1 MTNFARHT
9 VFGLVLLLS
18 AVSVGRGAIRVVAQ
32 VSTSRDIYAGER
44 FVYSVVIDG
53 HDKAAWVDTRPLE
66 RYAPQLV
73 ESRNV
78 SQTSIQIV
86 NGRTTQNTTKRY
98 VMGYSLQVESPSKI
112 NIPSLDVVV
121 EGKTYRTNPI
131 TVNIQKP
138 GMTKLIALNVTLSQE
153 KCYVGQPILFTADF
167 SYAAQIADTQFNL
180 PALDGGKFG
189 FENPDVI
196 VSQAREYD
204 LGNGTTVM
212 ISKDR
217 TTRDGQQFERLRMQ
231 KILIPKAA
239 GMLKFDPA
247 TVSANVAIGQTRSRD
262 GFFGDFFGSRTQYK
276 RFVTGSEPI
285 TLNVLPLPQQGRPA
299 GFTNLI
305 GHYTISASAS
315 PTEVSVGDP
324 ITLTIKIAG
333 GRLLKH
339 IQWPDLD
346 KIAAMA
352 ANFKIPTD
360 KASPVIENGVKVFT
374 QTIRAENAD
383 VTEIPPIPLAYFDAR
398 KGEYAVARSKPVKL
412 DVSPTRKLT
421 IADFE
426 GRDFAPI
433 NKKVEVVK
441 KGLSANYEGP
451 DVLVNMSFSPLS
463 AAASPGYA
471 LLWSLSFAAMV
482 ISALT
487 KLATRTSPEKI
498 ARRRRKNAASKAIKQ
513 LKKIRPADDA
523 AGSELMVAA
532 MRQYIGDRFDRMAGS
547 LTADECRGIIVDAA
561 GDIEIADRFRQTMT
575 ACEQSRYASAQADAS
590 PQQVKEVIR
599 LIAAIEKAAK

>member
-9 VFGLVLLLS
+9 VFGLMLLLS
-18 AVSVGRGAIRVVAQ
+18 AASVGRGEIRVVAQ

-44 FVYSVVIDG
+44 FVYSVIIDG
-53 HDKAAWVDTRPLE
+53 YNKAAWVDTRPLE
-66 RYAPQLV
+66 KYDPQLV
-73 ESRNV
+73 DSRDLT
-78 SQTSIQIV
+78 QTSISFA
-86 NGRTTQNTTKRY
+86 NGRTTQNTIKRY

-112 NIPSLDVVV
+112 SIPSLNVVV

-138 GMTKLIALNVTLSQE
+138 GMTKLIALEVKLSQE

-180 PALDGGKFG
+180 PVLDGGKFR

-196 VSQAREYD
+196 ASQAKEYD
-204 LGNGTTVM
+204 LGSGTSVM

-217 TTRDGQQFERLRMQ
+217 AVRDGQQFERLRMQ
-231 KILIPKAA
+231 KILIPKSA

-247 TVSANVAIGQTRSRD
+247 TVSANVAIGRTRSRD

-276 RFVTGSEPI
+276 RFVATSEPI
-285 TLNVLPLPQQGRPA
+285 TLNVLPLPKPGRPA
-299 GFTNLI
+299 DFTNLI
-305 GHYTISASAS
+305 GQYTISASAS

-333 GRLLKH
+333 GRLLKP
-339 IQWPDLD
+339 IQWPQLD

-360 KASPVIENGVKVFT
+360 KASPVIENGFKIFT

-383 VTEIPPIPLAYFDAR
+383 ITEIPPIPLTYFDAR
-398 KGEYAVARSKPVKL
+398 KGEYAVARSKPIKL

-463 AAASPGYA
+463 ALTSPGYA
-471 LLWSLSFAAMV
+471 LLWSLPFLAMV
-482 ISALT
+482 ASALA
-487 KLATRTSPEKI
+487 KLITHTSPEKI
-498 ARRRRKNAASKAIKQ
+498 ARTRRKNAASKATAQ
-513 LKKIRPADDA
+513 LKKIRLTDDA

-547 LTADECRGIIVDAA
+547 LTADECREIIVGAA
-561 GDIEIADRFRQTMT
+561 GDIEAADRFRQTMT
-575 ACEQSRYASAQADAS
+575 ACEHSRYASAQADAS
-590 PQQVKEVIR
+590 PQQVKDVIR